1 MSDLSCNQES
11 KTLLLH
17 IEKAIKFKLE
27 IALSRFSP
35 PFLEAFR

>member
-1 MSDLSCNQES
+1 MSDLSCNRER
-11 KTLLLH
+11 KTLFLN
-17 IEKAIKFKLE
+17 IEKDIHFKLE